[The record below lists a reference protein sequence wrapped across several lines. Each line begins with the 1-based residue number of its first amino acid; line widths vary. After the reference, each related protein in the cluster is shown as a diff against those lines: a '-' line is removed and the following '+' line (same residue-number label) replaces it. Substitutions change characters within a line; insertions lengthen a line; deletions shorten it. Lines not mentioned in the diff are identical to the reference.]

1 MHFCPSYNVCSK
13 PSTHKTKLKENKMDK
28 LNQGKKAVFIT
39 QAAVI
44 AALYTVLVIIF
55 NYCSFGPIQFR
66 IAEALTILPY
76 FTPAAIP
83 GLFVGCLLSNILG
96 GAAIWDIIFGSIA
109 TLIGAIGIY
118 ALRKNK
124 WLAPLPPIIANTL
137 IVPFVLKYAYGSE
150 GIFAMFFVTIGAS
163 EFVVCG
169 IIGMILLFAL
179 NPVRNVI
186 FKGVE

>member
-1 MHFCPSYNVCSK
+1 MSILFKDKEGTDRSIPENDNKNNSK
-13 PSTHKTKLKENKMDK
+13 NNSGNRNIKSTQFKV
-28 LNQGKKAVFIT
+28 AFIT

-44 AALYTVLVIIF
+44 AALYVVLVIMF

-109 TLIGAIGIY
+109 TLIGAIGTY
-118 ALRKNK
+118 ALQ
-124 WLAPLPPIIANTL
+124 LPPIIANTL

-150 GIFAMFFVTIGAS
+150 GVFAMFFVTIGAS
-163 EFVVCG
+163 EFIVCG
-169 IIGMILLFAL
+169 IIGMLLLFAL